1 LPQAKQKKG
10 KRAENP
16 PASAAHVRRGL
27 REGALFLSLAITL
40 YLLVSLLT
48 FSLNDPAWNYSA
60 PVSQYHNAGGVIG
73 AWFSDIGFSLFGV
86 MTWII
91 PPIVG
96 WIGWLLF
103 VDRARLLRYHPQFIA
118 IRVGGFLLTVM
129 GGSGISALHFHR
141 FDASL
146 PVQTGGILGRWV
158 GHGMESV
165 LGPFGSTAFLLAM
178 FLAGFSILTHLSWF
192 SIMDRVGGWVLEAE
206 VWLRGLPGKID
217 HWRVAHDS
225 KESREQEVKK
235 ERKKP
240 RQRKKPKIEPKL
252 GSVEVSERA
261 LKESQG
267 SLFDEIDPTTS
278 FQTGGGS
285 SRPPLSLL
293 TKAVVQEGGY
303 SNETLEILSRQV
315 ELKLREFGV
324 EVEVVAVQ
332 PGPVITRFELMP
344 APGLKASKI
353 TNLSSD
359 LARSLTLQ
367 SVRVVEVIPGKA
379 TIGLEIPNELR
390 ETVFLSEI
398 LASQQYDHSKGA
410 LALALGKDIAGQP
423 QVADLAKMPHLLVAG
438 TTGSGKSVGINTMI
452 LSLLFKYSPEH
463 VRMIMIDPKL
473 VELSIYDGIP
483 HLLAPVVTD
492 MTEAASALRWSV
504 AEMERRYKLMSAL
517 NVRSVSGLNKKIQD
531 AIDAGTP
538 LGDPLHPTVE
548 GEEEQQLLLQ
558 PLPYIVVVVDEFADL
573 MMQVGKK
580 VEDLIVRIGQ
590 KARAAGI
597 HMILAT
603 QRPSADVITGLIKSN
618 VPSRIAF
625 QVSSKMDSR
634 VILDHN
640 GAENLLGR
648 GDMLYLPV
656 GAGIPT
662 RVHSAFVDDDEVMR
676 VVESLK
682 RSGEPQY
689 VEDVLSTPD
698 MSESSVAGEGGVD
711 DAESDP
717 LYDDAVRI
725 VTETRKASVSGVQRR
740 LRVGYNRAS
749 RLVEAMEGAGVV
761 GPIESNGQ
769 REVLAPPPPEM
780 G

>member
-1 LPQAKQKKG
+1 
-10 KRAENP
+10 
-16 PASAAHVRRGL
+16 
-27 REGALFLSLAITL
+27 
-40 YLLVSLLT
+40 
-48 FSLNDPAWNYSA
+48 
-60 PVSQYHNAGGVIG
+60 
-73 AWFSDIGFSLFGV
+73 
-86 MTWII
+86 
-91 PPIVG
+91 
-96 WIGWLLF
+96 
-103 VDRARLLRYHPQFIA
+103 
-118 IRVGGFLLTVM
+118 
-129 GGSGISALHFHR
+129 
-141 FDASL
+141 
-146 PVQTGGILGRWV
+146 
-158 GHGMESV
+158 
-165 LGPFGSTAFLLAM
+165 
-178 FLAGFSILTHLSWF
+178 
-192 SIMDRVGGWVLEAE
+192 
-206 VWLRGLPGKID
+206 
-217 HWRVAHDS
+217 
-225 KESREQEVKK
+225 
-235 ERKKP
+235 
-240 RQRKKPKIEPKL
+240 
-252 GSVEVSERA
+252 
-261 LKESQG
+261 
-267 SLFDEIDPTTS
+267 
-278 FQTGGGS
+278 
-285 SRPPLSLL
+285 
-293 TKAVVQEGGY
+293 
-303 SNETLEILSRQV
+303 LEILSRQI